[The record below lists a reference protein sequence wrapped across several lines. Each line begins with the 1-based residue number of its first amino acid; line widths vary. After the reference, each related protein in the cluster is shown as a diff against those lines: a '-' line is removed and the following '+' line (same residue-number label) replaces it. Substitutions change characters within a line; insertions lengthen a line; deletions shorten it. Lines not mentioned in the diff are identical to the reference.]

1 MENPELNTKQ
11 SNVGYIVTIVI
22 LALATTGL
30 LITLLIV
37 LFTKGDCNCAGDQGG
52 DTLDSLSRSRRNT
65 QREDDI
71 SRFLTA
77 ANDFQTNN
85 NGKTPWHGDK
95 TNEKWVT
102 RYIDNYCSYSY
113 SIADVE
119 YYNCK
124 VGSSEFRDPD
134 GETYRIRYV
143 GDLKWDYDLDSK
155 MSAWPN
161 NHEIVVA
168 TNAMCG
174 DNDTFETG
182 YSSRQYAMAYRLEGG
197 SITCNDNH

>member
-1 MENPELNTKQ
+1 MENPELNKKQ

-30 LITLLIV
+30 LIALLIV
-37 LFTKGDCNCAGDQGG
+37 LFTKGDCNCVGGRGG
-52 DTLDSLSRSRRNT
+52 DTSQRNE

-71 SRFLTA
+71 SRFMTA

-85 NGKTPWHGDK
+85 NGKTPWASGQ
-95 TNEKWVT
+95 TNEKWVQ
-102 RYIDNYCSYSY
+102 RYIDNGCSYYYAVSGVSY
-113 SIADVE
+113 YECRA
-119 YYNCK
+119 
-124 VGSSEFRDPD
+124 GSTEFRDPD

-143 GDLKWDYDLDSK
+143 GDLKWDYDLDSE

-174 DNDTFETG
+174 SNDTFETG
-182 YSSRQYAMAYRLEGG
+182 YGSRQYAMAYRLEGG